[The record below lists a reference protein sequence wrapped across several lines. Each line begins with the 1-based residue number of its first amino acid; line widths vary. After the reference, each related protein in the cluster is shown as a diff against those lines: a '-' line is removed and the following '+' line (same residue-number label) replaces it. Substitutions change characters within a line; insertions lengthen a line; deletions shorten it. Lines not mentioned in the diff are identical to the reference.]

1 MYGDNVTDDL
11 LRASRALMTS
21 ADLVAAAVMRRM
33 DPPKDAISLNQAE
46 RKYGRAWIRGHLDAG
61 HLTNRR
67 TGGAKNSKIILSC
80 LEIESLRTAESQIVA
95 SIKEKYKRGPVKIAA
110 VATRKVKNEQIMNNM

>member
-1 MYGDNVTDDL
+1 MYGDSIAEDL
-11 LRASRALMTS
+11 LRASKALMTS
-21 ADLVAAAVMRRM
+21 ADLVAAAVIRRM

-46 RKYGRAWIRGHLDAG
+46 RKYGRAWIHGHLDAG

-80 LEIESLRTAESQIVA
+80 LEIESLLTAENQIVA
-95 SIKEKYKRGPVKIAA
+95 SLKEKYKRGPKKVKTQPA
-110 VATRKVKNEQIMNNM
+110 VAK

>member
-1 MYGDNVTDDL
+1 MFGDSVTEDL
-11 LRASRALMTS
+11 LRASKALMTS
-21 ADLVAAAVMRRM
+21 ADLVAAAVLRRM

-46 RKYGRAWIRGHLDAG
+46 RKYGRAWIRAHLEAG

-80 LEIESLRTAESQIVA
+80 LEIESLRTAESQITA
-95 SIKEKYKRGPVKIAA
+95 SIKERYKHCPKKASAPAGQKRP
-110 VATRKVKNEQIMNNM
+110 